1 MMVDLSAIAAAMPF
15 LLKGL
20 WFTVQITLVGV
31 TGGIV
36 FGSLLAVARLSRH
49 RLLATLATVYVNV
62 MRSIPLILVIF
73 WVFFLVPWAIGWI
86 TRSPRPV
93 AVGASL
99 TIFVTFVLFEAAYY
113 AEIVRAGFR
122 SISSGQYAACEAL
135 GLSKFSAY
143 LYILFPQAIRN
154 VLPILLTQT
163 IILFQDTSLV
173 YVISATDLLGAATK
187 VAQRDGRLVEMY
199 LTVGLIYFL
208 FCYTASQLVKRL
220 QGRLAYGARS

>member
-1 MMVDLSAIAAAMPF
+1 MIVDLSAIASATPF

-20 WFTVQITLVGV
+20 LFTVQITLVGV

-36 FGSLLAVARLSRH
+36 FGSLLAVARLSQNRIVSA
-49 RLLATLATVYVNV
+49 LATAYVNL

-73 WVFFLVPWAIGWI
+73 WVFFLVPWAIGWM
-86 TRSPRPV
+86 TRSARPV

-99 TIFVTFVLFEAAYY
+99 TIYVTFVLFEAAYY
-113 AEIVRAGFR
+113 AEILRAGFR
-122 SISSGQYAACEAL
+122 SISPGQYAACAAL
-135 GLSKFSAY
+135 GLSKLNS
-143 LYILFPQAIRN
+143 YIYVIFPQAIRN

-173 YVISATDLLGAATK
+173 YVISATDLLGAASK
-187 VAQRDGRLVEMY
+187 IAQRDGRLVEMY
-199 LTVGLIYFL
+199 LTVGVIYFV

-220 QGRLAYGARS
+220 QGRLAYGTR